1 MAQEMSPATEESSP
15 HPQAE
20 EKATLSLLDFAV
32 AFAEHRRLLILAPI
46 SVGMVAWALTFLVQ
60 PVYTAKTLIIP
71 PQQQQSSAATAL
83 QSLGALAGLA
93 GNAVNVKNPADQY
106 VALMQSVTVSN
117 RIIDVFHLG
126 SVYETQTKQEAR
138 EILSSNVRVSVGK
151 KDGLIAVEVDD
162 VNPKRAAEIAN
173 RYVDE
178 LRRVT
183 NELAVTEAQQ
193 RRVFFEKQ
201 LVDTQGRLIAAQ
213 KALQNSSLNES
224 LLKAEP
230 KAAADTY
237 ALLKAQV
244 TASEVR
250 LMSLRATMSDAAP
263 EVKLAKANLQA
274 LKYQLGKTEGI
285 NPAPSDAGYMD
296 RYRDFKYQETLFEL
310 FAKQFELAKLDESRE
325 GALIQVV
332 DVATP
337 PELKSRPRR
346 GFIAAA
352 SATMAWLALWLVLLL
367 RKAFANLKTDR
378 VSGRK
383 MTRLSNAL
391 NK

>member
-1 MAQEMSPATEESSP
+1 MVQEMSRGTAESLP
-15 HPQAE
+15 HSHHG
-20 EKATLSLLDFAV
+20 EKGALSLLDFAI
-32 AFAEHRRLLILAPI
+32 AFAEHRWLMILAPI
-46 SVGMVAWALTFLVQ
+46 SVGLVAWALTFLIQ

-93 GNAVNVKNPADQY
+93 GSAVNVKNPADQY
-106 VALMQSVTVSN
+106 VALMQSVTVSD
-117 RIIDVFHLG
+117 RIIEAFQLG
-126 SVYETQTKQEAR
+126 AVYDAPIRQEAR
-138 EILSSNVRVSVGK
+138 ELLSSNVRISVGK
-151 KDGLIAVEVDD
+151 KDGLIAIEVDD

-178 LRRVT
+178 LRRLT
-183 NELAVTEAQQ
+183 NDLAVTEAQQ
-193 RRVFFEKQ
+193 RRAFFEKQ
-201 LVDTQGRLIAAQ
+201 LIGTQGRLIAAQ

-244 TASEVR
+244 TAAEVR
-250 LMSLRATMSDAAP
+250 LMSLRASMSELAP

-274 LKYQLGKTEGI
+274 LRYQLEKTEGA
-285 NPAPSDAGYMD
+285 NQAASDGDYMD
-296 RYRDFKYQETLFEL
+296 RYRDFKYQEALFEL

-332 DVATP
+332 DAAMP

-346 GFIAAA
+346 AFVAAA
-352 SATMAWLALWLVLLL
+352 SAAMTWLVLLCGFL
-367 RKAFANLKTDR
+367 LKRTWVNLKADR
-378 VSGRK
+378 TSGSK
-383 MTRLSNAL
+383 IARLSGTMD
-391 NK
+391 K

>member
-1 MAQEMSPATEESSP
+1 MVQEMSRGTAESLP
-15 HPQAE
+15 HSHHE
-20 EKATLSLLDFAV
+20 EKGALSLLDFAI
-32 AFAEHRRLLILAPI
+32 AFAEHRRLMILAPI
-46 SVGMVAWALTFLVQ
+46 SVGLVAWALTFLIQ

-93 GNAVNVKNPADQY
+93 GSAVNVKNPADQY
-106 VALMQSVTVSN
+106 VALMQSVTVSD
-117 RIIDVFHLG
+117 RIIEAFQLG
-126 SVYETQTKQEAR
+126 TVYDAPIRQEAR
-138 EILSSNVRVSVGK
+138 ELLSSNVRISVGK
-151 KDGLIAVEVDD
+151 KDGLIAIEVDD

-178 LRRVT
+178 LRRMT
-183 NELAVTEAQQ
+183 NDLAVTEAQQ
-193 RRVFFEKQ
+193 RRAFFEKQ
-201 LVDTQGRLIAAQ
+201 LIGTQGRLIAAQ

-244 TASEVR
+244 TAAEVR
-250 LMSLRATMSDAAP
+250 LMSLRASMSELAP

-274 LKYQLGKTEGI
+274 LRYQLEKTEGA
-285 NPAPSDAGYMD
+285 NQAASDGDYMD
-296 RYRDFKYQETLFEL
+296 RYRDFKYQEALFEL

-332 DVATP
+332 DAAMP

-346 GFIAAA
+346 AFIAAV
-352 SATMAWLALWLVLLL
+352 SAAMTWLVLWCGFLL
-367 RKAFANLKTDR
+367 KRTWANLKADR
-378 VSGRK
+378 ISGSK
-383 MTRLSNAL
+383 IARLNGAMD
-391 NK
+391 K